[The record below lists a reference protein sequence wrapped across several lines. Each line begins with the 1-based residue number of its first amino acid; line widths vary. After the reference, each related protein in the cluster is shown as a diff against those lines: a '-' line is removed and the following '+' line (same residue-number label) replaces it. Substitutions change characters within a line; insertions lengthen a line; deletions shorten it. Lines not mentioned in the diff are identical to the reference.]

1 MLTICSGKKVDEH
14 FLLPPLDQQNFQD
27 ERRKARESLS
37 SSEPGKDGSLEC
49 LSLSL
54 SRVSAILELKVFC
67 SKILGI
73 SLFLLRLVLQM
84 NHILAPRRPSISL
97 LRDRRGDAYIISAY
111 GRKPGRGHSNTSTTR
126 KQSLAGKDTAGC
138 FWAQSDAEVI

>member
-1 MLTICSGKKVDEH
+1 MLTICSGKKVGEH

-27 ERRKARESLS
+27 ERESLS

-49 LSLSL
+49 L

-73 SLFLLRLVLQM
+73 SLFLLRLVL
-84 NHILAPRRPSISL
+84 R
-97 LRDRRGDAYIISAY
+97 
-111 GRKPGRGHSNTSTTR
+111 
-126 KQSLAGKDTAGC
+126 
-138 FWAQSDAEVI
+138 